1 MSWWDYPSKLAA
13 LVYVE
18 YIEVIHVEVKLGS
31 RLGTKETRS
40 LYIVCLIKVPIFGW
54 VYFLGVFLETWI
66 VDCKSHKIP
75 EILLVHGDFF
85 FFKRL
90 NFYHLLPEYW
100 RGIILFKYPPN
111 NIYIFFFMCSL
122 YFFFFCYQSEKI
134 KNKCPLKHHLELD

>member
-66 VDCKSHKIP
+66 VDCKCHKMPLVSYWFMEISSSLRDLTSTTFCLNT
-75 EILLVHGDFF
+75 EEELSYSNILL
-85 FFKRL
+85 
-90 NFYHLLPEYW
+90 
-100 RGIILFKYPPN
+100 I
-111 NIYIFFFMCSL
+111 IYIFFL
-122 YFFFFCYQSEKI
+122 YVLTVFFFFLLSI
-134 KNKCPLKHHLELD
+134 WKNKE

>member
-66 VDCKSHKIP
+66 VDCKCHKMP
-75 EILLVHGDFF
+75 LVSYWFMEISSSLRDLTSTTF
-85 FFKRL
+85 
-90 NFYHLLPEYW
+90 LPEYW

-122 YFFFFCYQSEKI
+122 YFFFLAI
-134 KNKCPLKHHLELD
+134 NLKK